1 MVVGWVAQ
9 SAARRFAA
17 VLAADD
23 TQARCVMHTVEDIA
37 ASADVFHHALA
48 ADTADL
54 IDDFG
59 PMRLADAAQVRGDG
73 QPDEALTL
81 VSVAEAWRVAVVLA
95 RTWQAVGKRP

>member
-54 IDDFG
+54 IDDFE
-59 PMRLADAAQVRGDG
+59 PMRLADADRGHRVLL
-73 QPDEALTL
+73 PVAALTL
-81 VSVAEAWRVAVVLA
+81 VSVVEA
-95 RTWQAVGKRP
+95 